1 MTPRVAQKSNV
12 QVLHMSLPRTGSF
25 SMKAAYEE
33 LGMPT
38 YHGFV
43 YIERPQDHLRWFD
56 AVQVK
61 YYGKGKPFTPEDFDD
76 LVGEWAVVS
85 DNPAIGFVEELLQ
98 TFPEVSQPYH
108 NLNDQLAHLA
118 IKAKVVLVYR
128 DLDKWYKSY
137 DEGVIRSFFTWKMWA
152 VLNLIEPL
160 QTLKPVTVTRDLQYA
175 MFRCSNQTQWQKN
188 AKLICQ
194 EHSEKIRQLVPKER
208 LLEYKLGSGWEPLC
222 KFLDKEIPHKPFPH
236 LNDGKEFELWMRD
249 FQQREVKR
257 GLMAAVRTMRYLIVP
272 VAVSG
277 IALASTRIWRF
288 WA

>member
-1 MTPRVAQKSNV
+1 MRSEMNSSVAQRSNV

-56 AVQVK
+56 AVQAK
-61 YYGKGKPFTPEDFDD
+61 YYGKGKPFTTEDFDD

-85 DNPAIGFVEELLQ
+85 DNPAIGFAEELLQ
-98 TFPEVSQPYH
+98 TYPE
-108 NLNDQLAHLA
+108 A
-118 IKAKVVLVYR
+118 IKAKVVLVCR

-160 QTLKPVTVTRDLQYA
+160 QTLKPVTVTRELQYA
-175 MFRCSNQTQWQKN
+175 MFRCSNQAQWQRN

-194 EHSEKIRQLVPKER
+194 EYSEKIRELVPRER

-277 IALASTRIWRF
+277 IVLAFTRIWRF
-288 WA
+288 WT

>member
-1 MTPRVAQKSNV
+1 MTSSVAQRSNV

-56 AVQVK
+56 AVQAK
-61 YYGKGKPFTPEDFDD
+61 YYGKGKPFTTEDFDD

-85 DNPAIGFVEELLQ
+85 DNPVIGFVEELLQ
-98 TFPEVSQPYH
+98 TYPEVSQPYH
-108 NLNDQLAHLA
+108 NPKDRLAYQA
-118 IKAKVVLVYR
+118 IRAKVVLVCR

-137 DEGVIRSFFTWKMWA
+137 DEGVIRSFFPWKMWA

-175 MFRCSNQTQWQKN
+175 IFHCSNQTQWQRN
-188 AKLICQ
+188 SKLICQ
-194 EHSEKIRQLVPKER
+194 EHTEKIRELVPKER
-208 LLEYKLGSGWEPLC
+208 LLEYKLGSGWEP
-222 KFLDKEIPHKPFPH
+222 FHG
-236 LNDGKEFELWMRD
+236 NDIRSFFGSSPSS
-249 FQQREVKR
+249 Q
-257 GLMAAVRTMRYLIVP
+257 
-272 VAVSG
+272 
-277 IALASTRIWRF
+277 
-288 WA
+288 

>member
-1 MTPRVAQKSNV
+1 MTPTVAQSSNV
-12 QVLHMSLPRTGSF
+12 QVLNMSLPRTGSF

-56 AVQVK
+56 AVQAK
-61 YYGKGKPFTPEDFDD
+61 YYGNGKPFTTEDFNE

-85 DNPAIGFVEELLQ
+85 DNPAIGF
-98 TFPEVSQPYH
+98 
-108 NLNDQLAHLA
+108 
-118 IKAKVVLVYR
+118 AKVVLVYR

-175 MFRCSNQTQWQKN
+175 MFRCSNRTQWQRN

-194 EHSEKIRQLVPKER
+194 EHSEKIRELVPKES

-222 KFLDKEIPHKPFPH
+222 KFLGKEIPHKPFPH
-236 LNDGKEFELWMRD
+236 LNDGKDLSYGCGISN
-249 FQQREVKR
+249 R
-257 GLMAAVRTMRYLIVP
+257 GR
-272 VAVSG
+272 
-277 IALASTRIWRF
+277 
-288 WA
+288 